1 MSESAPSP
9 AIDDGLENAQPAT
22 DKEAPLQQ
30 CWLDVIAAV
39 REEQELFNFDSCI
52 EGPAQAPETGAED
65 EPLAPGQPNSSACLM
80 NTKLMQSESAA
91 EPSTLI
97 GPTIPLF
104 ARIVGHGLHPATH
117 GRHID
122 LFQHMKGLLAE
133 LLVKRGRE

>member
-1 MSESAPSP
+1 MSESVPSP
-9 AIDDGLENAQPAT
+9 AIDDRLENAQPAT
-22 DKEAPLQQ
+22 DKEATLQQ

-52 EGPAQAPETGAED
+52 EGPAQAPETGAEG
-65 EPLAPGQPNSSACLM
+65 EPPAPGQSNSPACLM
-80 NTKLMQSESAA
+80 NAKLMQSESAA

-104 ARIVGHGLHPATH
+104 ARIVGHGLHTATH

-122 LFQHMKGLLAE
+122 LFQRMTALLTE

>member
-9 AIDDGLENAQPAT
+9 TIDDRLENAQPAA

-52 EGPAQAPETGAED
+52 ESPAHAPEAGVEG
-65 EPLAPGQPNSSACLM
+65 EPPAPGQPNSPACLM
-80 NTKLMQSESAA
+80 NTKLMQSESSA

-117 GRHID
+117 GRHVD
-122 LFQHMKGLLAE
+122 LFQNMKALLTE
-133 LLVKRGRE
+133 MLVKRGRE